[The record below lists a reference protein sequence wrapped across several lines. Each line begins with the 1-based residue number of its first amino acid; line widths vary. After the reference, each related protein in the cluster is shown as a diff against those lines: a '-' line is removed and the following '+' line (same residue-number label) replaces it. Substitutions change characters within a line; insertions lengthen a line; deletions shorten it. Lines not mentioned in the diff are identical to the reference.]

1 MASKDWLQRVTY
13 RRREKMRT
21 DTAQRILWIA
31 MIFIVL
37 GILATIF
44 AGIGA
49 YLAFTFIDIG
59 SFITDPSIVAFLQDY
74 AWVIPIIIWIFAGL
88 QIIYLAII
96 SMWRKDPGSHR
107 TGLTIVGILNLL
119 VGFSIPGLLILLPGL
134 LMEEQ

>member
-1 MASKDWLQRVTY
+1 
-13 RRREKMRT
+13 MRT

-37 GILATIF
+37 GIIATIF

-96 SMWRKDPGSHR
+96 TMWRKDPGSHR